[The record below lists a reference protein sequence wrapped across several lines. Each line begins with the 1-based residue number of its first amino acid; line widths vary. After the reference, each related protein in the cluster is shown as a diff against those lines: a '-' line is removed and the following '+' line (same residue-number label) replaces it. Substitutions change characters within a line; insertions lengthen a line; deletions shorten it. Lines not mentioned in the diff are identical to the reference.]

1 MDVCGCVEG
10 GGDGL
15 ENLASIFGG
24 GGLDLSRDWVL
35 KTI

>member
-1 MDVCGCVEG
+1 MPGFFWLCVGVCGCVEG

-24 GGLDLSRDWVL
+24 ADL
-35 KTI
+35 I